1 MFYAGSI
8 GNLNSF
14 REIEFDYGLVPYPT
28 GEEGAEYQSFVTGQ
42 FQPCAIP
49 TSNKNADFAGIV
61 LENLAAESHRQ
72 VKRSYFEKLQNY
84 KYVRDAE
91 STEMLDIIYSA
102 PLHTY
107 IDYVYDWGNAYNTSL
122 DHLRDN
128 PEELVSA
135 MKKVEKMTQK
145 SLKQTIEKITA
156 KND

>member
-1 MFYAGSI
+1 M
-8 GNLNSF
+8 
-14 REIEFDYGLVPYPT
+14 
-28 GEEGAEYQSFVTGQ
+28 
-42 FQPCAIP
+42 
-49 TSNKNADFAGIV
+49 
-61 LENLAAESHRQ
+61 
-72 VKRSYFEKLQNY
+72 KRSYFEKLQNY